1 MKEFQFISSVKI
13 ADDVSK
19 KYPNYTINRF
29 TPKTLAK
36 RLISSNS
43 EKQSLKNFGFE
54 YKTVPILRVNKL
66 FVLQKIA
73 IANNDIETLAVYFD
87 KKSAQEYLTQTYRDS
102 LEYRVKLT
110 QIELFNQEVYLVK

>member
-1 MKEFQFISSVKI
+1 
-13 ADDVSK
+13 
-19 KYPNYTINRF
+19 
-29 TPKTLAK
+29 
-36 RLISSNS
+36 LISSNS